1 MPRMAIIGAGPA
13 GLSLAYF
20 LKGHRNY
27 ETTVFES
34 MPEPGIKPCAWGLIT
49 GIEELIPIP
58 KETIISE
65 IKGFRIYLDNKL
77 VFDIRTKNRLGYI
90 IDKPLF
96 LKRLADEVNVEFN
109 SKVIQKGNKFYT
121 NNEILDFDKVIMATG
136 HYSVD
141 KSMSIPAIQYI
152 TDYEIDREV
161 VEFYFYSG
169 FLGYAWIFPDREGSK
184 IGIGGYGEVPE
195 LKERLK
201 QILKGR
207 VKIFHGARVTD
218 YGIIDDRLDGNY
230 VGEALGAVYAI
241 TGEGIRPSIISSKI
255 LADSI
260 LNGKDFR
267 KEFKKSKLYWT
278 LNWHAKII
286 KMTREKDPGTV
297 RLSKALLNNDPQL
310 ILKFAIG
317 DFNRVD
323 LIKIFGRSLI

>member
-1 MPRMAIIGAGPA
+1 MTRIAIVGAGPA

-20 LKGHRNY
+20 LKGNRKVDATIY
-27 ETTVFES
+27 ES
-34 MPEPGIKPCAWGLIT
+34 MEEPGLKPCAWGLIT
-49 GIEELIPIP
+49 GIENIIPIP
-58 KETIISE
+58 TETIISE
-65 IKGFRIYLDNKL
+65 IRGFRIYLDNKL
-77 VFDIRTKNRLGYI
+77 VFDIRTDNKLGYI

-96 LKRLADEVNVEFN
+96 LKRLSEEVNVEFN
-109 SKVIQKGNKFYT
+109 SKVIQKDDKYYVNNKP
-121 NNEILDFDKVIMATG
+121 IDHDKVIFATG
-136 HYSVD
+136 HYSVS

-152 TDYEIDREV
+152 TDYEIDKEI

-169 FLGYAWIFPDREGSK
+169 FLGYAWVFPDREGSK
-184 IGIGGYGEVPE
+184 IGIGGYAEVPE

-207 VKIFHGARVTD
+207 IKMFHGARVTD
-218 YGIIDDRLDGNY
+218 YGVIEDRLDGNY
-230 VGEALGAVYAI
+230 TGEALGTVYAI

-260 LNGKDFR
+260 LTGKDFK
-267 KEFKKSKLYWT
+267 KEFKKSKLYWS
-278 LNWHAKII
+278 LKWHAKII
-286 KMTREKDPGTV
+286 KMTKERDPTTV